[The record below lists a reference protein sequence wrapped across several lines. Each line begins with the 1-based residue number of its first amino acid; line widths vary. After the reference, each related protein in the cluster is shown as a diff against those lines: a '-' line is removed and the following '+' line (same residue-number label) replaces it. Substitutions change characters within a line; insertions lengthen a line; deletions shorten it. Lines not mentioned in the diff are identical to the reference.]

1 MQETKNVKPIEIE
14 CEYASTKKYDQRK
27 EAYARMAEALMKAAK
42 IMTKNG
48 GTKA

>member
-1 MQETKNVKPIEIE
+1 MQETKNVKPVEIE
-14 CEYASTKKYDQRK
+14 CEYASTKKYDKRN
-27 EAYARMAEALMKAAK
+27 EAYARMAEALMKAVK